1 MPREV
6 MPILWKIV
14 EDINPKLA
22 YNMYSEAL
30 NKRLNVENKQIS
42 EVAKLAAE

>member
-14 EDINPKLA
+14 EDIKPLLA
-22 YNMYSEAL
+22 SNMFSEPL
-30 NKRLNVENKQIS
+30 NFRLNVTDKNIS
-42 EVAKLAAE
+42 EIAELAA